1 MFFSNNMYLLKISF
15 KITLNLLR
23 LENGCLN
30 LGAQL
35 TFIIK
40 LILNIN

>member
-1 MFFSNNMYLLKISF
+1 MFFRINMNLLKISL
-15 KITLNLLR
+15 KITLKLLR

-35 TFIIK
+35 SFFIK